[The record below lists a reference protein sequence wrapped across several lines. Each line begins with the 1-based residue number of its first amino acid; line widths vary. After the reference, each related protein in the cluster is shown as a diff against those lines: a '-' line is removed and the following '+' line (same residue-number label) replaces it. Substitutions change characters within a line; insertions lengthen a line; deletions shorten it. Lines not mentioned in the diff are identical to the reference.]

1 MNTINEGKNTMS
13 ETYVFHVNSHVNVPI
28 NERGRRAVTEE
39 HEYVEF
45 IDDDFSSMKYS
56 DEDALVLT
64 DLFMEFNDVFD
75 LLIDDCE
82 DELLPADK
90 VTPAVAM
97 TKAFLNRSKESD
109 KPRIERF
116 LAMLELAQ
124 RTNMP
129 VSFNL

>member
-1 MNTINEGKNTMS
+1 MS

-64 DLFMEFNDVFD
+64 DLFMEFNDAFD

-90 VTPAVAM
+90 VAPAIAM
-97 TKAFLNRSKESD
+97 TKAFLNHTNASD
-109 KPRIERF
+109 KPRVERF